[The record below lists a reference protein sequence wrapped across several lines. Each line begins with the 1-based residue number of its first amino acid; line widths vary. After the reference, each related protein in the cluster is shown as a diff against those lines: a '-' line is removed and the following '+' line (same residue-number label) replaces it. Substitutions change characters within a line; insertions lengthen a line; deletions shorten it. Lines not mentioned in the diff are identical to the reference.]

1 MVCVLGVRAMVV
13 SVVVPHKH
21 QKISHRCN
29 DMPVKSG
36 GQNHAG
42 NTGSDRA
49 LLFPPPPTHKKQNLS
64 HMSPGMFFPGG
75 RWGVP
80 IPMMGNPTIH

>member
-49 LLFPPPPTHKKQNLS
+49 LLFTPPPHTRSRTFLTCHLGCFS
-64 HMSPGMFFPGG
+64 LEEGG
-75 RWGVP
+75 VCQSQ
-80 IPMMGNPTIH
+80 